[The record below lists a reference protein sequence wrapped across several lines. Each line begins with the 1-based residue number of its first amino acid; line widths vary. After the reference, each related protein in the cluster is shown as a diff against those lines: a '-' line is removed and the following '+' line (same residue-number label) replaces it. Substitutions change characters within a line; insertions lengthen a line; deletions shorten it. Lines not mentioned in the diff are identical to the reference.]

1 MMVTKNN
8 RQKSFQQHIPTCTV
22 HPSNSLDPKH
32 MLLRPELGT
41 ACKCCR
47 AWHRQKASGNF
58 TAMVHWVVI
67 EPPIPKID
75 ENHSWII
82 IQNKGANKNSGI

>member
-1 MMVTKNN
+1 
-8 RQKSFQQHIPTCTV
+8 
-22 HPSNSLDPKH
+22 
-32 MLLRPELGT
+32 
-41 ACKCCR
+41 
-47 AWHRQKASGNF
+47 
-58 TAMVHWVVI
+58 MVHWVVI